1 MLSIR
6 MKKYRIILLLVSNK
20 IEYLNFFFYIYIVT
34 SKKILKMNKV
44 IRSLC
49 IVKLRNNSWTIWKII
64 SWDNIKSY
72 KYWKKR
78 C

>member
-1 MLSIR
+1 MENFEMLSIR

-20 IEYLNFFFYIYIVT
+20 IEYLNFFFLYIYIVT

-49 IVKLRNNSWTIWKII
+49 IVKLRNNS
-64 SWDNIKSY
+64 
-72 KYWKKR
+72 
-78 C
+78 